1 MNQGILAELAPWS
14 AKVEEALR
22 AYLDHTTD
30 LDGTRPPKRL
40 LAAIEH
46 ALMAGGKRLRPLVCL
61 AVAQALTNDGDDD
74 GDGGDDNDGD
84 NGGGAIALA
93 MPSAVAL
100 ELLHTYSLV
109 HDDLPALDDDDL
121 RRGKPTV
128 HRAFDEAAA
137 VLVGDALLTDA
148 FGILSTSKHHVARQ
162 VRELAA
168 AAGSGGMVA
177 GQHDDLQNEG
187 RGVSALS
194 LEDLHEVH
202 RKKTGRLFAAAAALG
217 ALAVGRDDVVNDA
230 RAYGAALG
238 FAFQVQDDVLDVEGD
253 VEKGGKARGRD
264 EKHDKLT
271 TVRALGLDGAKALA
285 ARAGV
290 DAVTLAERLVEG
302 GGSSRRLAALATFAV
317 SRSH

>member
-1 MNQGILAELAPWS
+1 MTSPILAELAPWS
-14 AKVEEALR
+14 AKVEAALR
-22 AYLDHTTD
+22 SYIQHSAD
-30 LDGTRPPKRL
+30 LDGTRPPPRL
-40 LAAIEH
+40 VSAMEH
-46 ALMAGGKRLRPLVCL
+46 ALMAGGKRLRPLLCL
-61 AVAQALTNDGDDD
+61 AVAEAVCPREGDAAVDD
-74 GDGGDDNDGD
+74 
-84 NGGGAIALA
+84 AIAAA

-121 RRGKPTV
+121 RRGRPTV
-128 HRAFDEAAA
+128 HKAFDEATA

-148 FGILSTSKHHVARQ
+148 FAMLSTSPREVARQ

-202 RKKTGRLFAAAAALG
+202 RKKTGRLFAAAAAMG
-217 ALAVGRDDVVNDA
+217 ALAVGRSDVVNDA

-285 ARAGV
+285 ARAGD
-290 DAVTLAERLVEG
+290 DAVALAHRLVAAGGSAERLAG
-302 GGSSRRLAALATFAV
+302 LATFAV
-317 SRSH
+317 SRTH